1 MFAKT
6 FNPYL
11 MKVVN
16 FVGALPHFRSWCL
29 HRHLGYLQVGFSF
42 SSQVFFTSSYD
53 LFSYSN
59 LFIIFGK
66 WSRWIGFIHIASL
79 WWQPLYFTRYS
90 LPLRCVCLARNMFS
104 ILAASLCL
112 TKSISGCT
120 LCFQS
125 SLCSSH
131 KNSLSFKMWKV
142 GCATKLVG
150 NFKVYTLGCGLWKIF

>member
-1 MFAKT
+1 MPSST
-6 FNPYL
+6 L
-11 MKVVN
+11 RLLVD
-16 FVGALPHFRSWCL
+16 
-29 HRHLGYLQVGFSF
+29 GFFFLF
-42 SSQVFFTSSYD
+42 SKFFFTSSLW

-90 LPLRCVCLARNMFS
+90 LPLSRVCLARNMFS
-104 ILAASLCL
+104 ILVAILCL
-112 TKSISGCT
+112 TTLISDCT

-131 KNSLSFKMWKV
+131 KNSLSFKTWKV
-142 GCATKLVG
+142 RCATKLVG
-150 NFKVYTLGCGLWKIF
+150 NFKVYTSRCGLVKSHKVLRTWQWNMGLIYQAS